1 MAPER
6 HWMGPEIDCAAV
18 NVTLNRPL
26 TTSHSSTLPMSFSDD
41 PVDQIMEILAG
52 ATAERPPALEEFFKA
67 MGQKMTEVDED
78 GDELGFEGAWNE
90 VVFNDEGE
98 GTKLG
103 DAIADFRDG
112 ELTERLGF
120 EPDSEDLDDAL
131 EQWITMHFM
140 G

>member
-1 MAPER
+1 
-6 HWMGPEIDCAAV
+6 
-18 NVTLNRPL
+18 
-26 TTSHSSTLPMSFSDD
+26 MSFSDD

-78 GDELGFEGAWNE
+78 GDELSFEGASNE

-120 EPDSEDLDDAL
+120 EPESEDLDDAL